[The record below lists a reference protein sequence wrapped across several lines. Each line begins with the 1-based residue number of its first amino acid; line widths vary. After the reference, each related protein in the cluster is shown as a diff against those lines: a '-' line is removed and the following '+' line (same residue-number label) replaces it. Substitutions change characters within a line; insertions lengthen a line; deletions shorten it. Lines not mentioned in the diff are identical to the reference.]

1 MSWDIVLFNSRQTIK
16 SVEEIEEELLVP
28 TDFCSVLETRFENIE
43 RSDNHRRIKGDN
55 FEIEYFTHNENVS
68 NTILN
73 LYGEQGLFEI
83 AILARQNGWQVFA
96 TGLGEM
102 LNLDH
107 PENNGYHNFKK
118 YLEHVLS
125 GK

>member
-55 FEIEYFTHNENVS
+55 FEMV
-68 NTILN
+68 
-73 LYGEQGLFEI
+73 
-83 AILARQNGWQVFA
+83 LA
-96 TGLGEM
+96 
-102 LNLDH
+102 
-107 PENNGYHNFKK
+107 
-118 YLEHVLS
+118 
-125 GK
+125 